1 MKTTNRLKHTIVS
14 KTIDGDQLFI
24 KISLDDDCKNGH
36 ADFSITGDVYQ
47 ADKPRV
53 DRYFIS
59 GGCIHDEILAAHPEL
74 KLFVDL
80 HLSDVNGAPM
90 YAVSNGFYYLK
101 EGKEK
106 VTQEC
111 IRASDEEFE
120 KIKNSPDEKYF
131 TKMLFDL
138 GIVDRWKEEAKE
150 AIRRLE
156 EMTGEKFK
164 DDSTRLPNYKL
175 SKKEN
180 DDLTEKISSGYY
192 TPASIKAREEKKKQD
207 DLKALMKKLKEAA
220 DKNIEKIVNE
230 YNIKIEVLKTGLSI
244 DNFIYYNHT
253 NEGVFNWRDGSFYS
267 RTTPEQFEA
276 FLKTVKTKGL
286 PKGITFKLK

>member
-1 MKTTNRLKHTIVS
+1 METTNKLKHTIVS
-14 KTIDGDQLFI
+14 KTVDGDQLFI

-36 ADFSITGDVYQ
+36 ADFSITGDIYE

-74 KLFVDL
+74 KLFIDL

-90 YAVSNGFYYLK
+90 YATGNGFYHLK

-106 VTQEC
+106 VAQEY
-111 IRASDEEFE
+111 IRATDEEFE

-131 TKMLFDL
+131 TKILFDL
-138 GIVDRWKEEAKE
+138 GIVDRWKNEAEE

-156 EMTGEKFK
+156 EMTGQKFK
-164 DDSTRLPNYKL
+164 DDSTRLANYKL
-175 SKKEN
+175 SEKEN
-180 DDLTEKISSGYY
+180 YDLEEKIKSGYY
-192 TPASIKAREEKKKQD
+192 SAEQIEKRTKEKIQAD
-207 DLKALMKKLKEAA
+207 KEALKQSLKCNL
-220 DKNIEKIVNE
+220 DKKVKKATDD
-230 YNIKIEVLKTGLSI
+230 YNVQIAVLNAGLSI

-253 NEGVFNWRDGSFYS
+253 NEGVFNWINYEKKV
-267 RTTPEQFEA
+267 TKEEFEI

-286 PKGITFKLK
+286 PEGITFKLK

>member
-1 MKTTNRLKHTIVS
+1 METTNKLKHTIVS
-14 KTIDGDQLFI
+14 KTVDGDQLFI

-36 ADFSITGDVYQ
+36 ADFSITGDIYQ
-47 ADKPRV
+47 ADKPKI

-74 KLFVDL
+74 KLFIDL
-80 HLSDVNGAPM
+80 HLADVNGAPM
-90 YAVSNGFYYLK
+90 YAMGNGFYHLK
-101 EGKEK
+101 EGKEN
-106 VTQEC
+106 VAQEH
-111 IRASDEEFE
+111 IRATDEEFE

-131 TKMLFDL
+131 TKMVFDL

-175 SKKEN
+175 SEKEN
-180 DDLTEKISSGYY
+180 YDLEEKIKSGYY
-192 TPASIKAREEKKKQD
+192 SKEQIEKRAKEKIEAD
-207 DLKALMKKLKEAA
+207 KKALKQSLKDNLDKEAKKA
-220 DKNIEKIVNE
+220 TDD
-230 YNIKIEVLKTGLSI
+230 YNVQIAVLNAGLSI

-253 NEGVFNWRDGSFYS
+253 NEGVFNWINYKKKV
-267 RTTPEQFEA
+267 TKEEFEI

-286 PKGITFKLK
+286 PEGITFKLK